1 MSVTCLPIKTSSD
14 VQVADILDYFSP
26 KVKTNLRQ
34 EKVIRD
40 ITRCKKDLGFH
51 TYLCHDCDHKYLA
64 YNSCRNRCCNKC
76 GSLAQA
82 RWVRKKEEDLLDV
95 SYFHGVF
102 TLPEELNQLIPSN
115 QKLLYDLMFLVVK
128 ESLMQ
133 AAARKSNLGAKIGF
147 VSTLHTWGQLLNYHP
162 HIHCIIPGGG
172 LSFDESSWV
181 SCKKNYLFSVD
192 ILSTLM
198 KAKFLD
204 YLSKYYKRNLFTMGE
219 QTQVENDQSFDE
231 LISLLR
237 EKRFVVFLKP
247 SGVPPKKVIGYL
259 GNYIHKVAI
268 SNSRIRSMTEDTVT
282 FNYKNYEQNKRSI
295 ATLSGVEFVRRFLM
309 HILPKR
315 FVKTR
320 SYGFLS
326 NTNRKEL
333 VQAIRVLLKSPIGE
347 TSSTTV
353 VLDSETKLRGD
364 LLELFGVNVSC
375 CPKCKSS
382 NYVKIENGVARSP
395 PLAKALL
402 N

>member
-1 MSVTCLPIKTSSD
+1 MGGSCLPITMGSD
-14 VQVADILDYFSP
+14 VQVADILASFSP

-64 YNSCRNRCCNKC
+64 YNSCRNRCCNQC

-82 RWVRKKEEDLLDV
+82 RWIRKKEEDLLDV

-102 TLPEELNQLIPSN
+102 TLPEELNQLIRSN

-172 LSFDESSWV
+172 LSLDGSSWV
-181 SCKKNYLFSVD
+181 SCKKNYFLSVD

-204 YLSKYYKRNLFTMGE
+204 YLNKYYKRNLFTMG
-219 QTQVENDQSFDE
+219 QKTQVENDQSFDE

-268 SNSRIRSMTEDTVT
+268 SNSRLLSMTEDTVT

-309 HILPKR
+309 HILPKC

-333 VQAIRVLLKSPIGE
+333 VQTIRVLLKTEVIE
-347 TSSTTV
+347 TSSNYDD
-353 VLDSETKLRGD
+353 LEAHEKLSAD
-364 LLELFGVNVSC
+364 LFEFFGMNIAN
-375 CPKCKSS
+375 CPKCKSK
-382 NYVKIENGVARSP
+382 NYVKIKNGIARSP
-395 PLAKALL
+395 PILKSIL